1 MQAVVDL
8 FLLYSS
14 NIQTNIF
21 HSKEEVNLLKMVF
34 QKLANRPKLNEVE
47 NFDSLETERGQG
59 GFGLTGLKKRFWP
72 ISTFLKLYLSIY
84 LGMKEMVCSP
94 TVTKW
99 SISIFDDPDSY
110 IKNVQII
117 NFDMI
122 HGQCRGQQMENSA
135 LAVKFV
141 PPTKIT
147 DKPAKPPTNHSNYP
161 QTSSQT
167 SQIPKE
173 SPANQPKMAWFFPW
187 RNFLWTTTFSSPIP
201 YEKRNRCI
209 YLMFPLDFAFC
220 LLHCTVLYHP

>member
-1 MQAVVDL
+1 
-8 FLLYSS
+8 
-14 NIQTNIF
+14 
-21 HSKEEVNLLKMVF
+21 MVF

-84 LGMKEMVCSP
+84 LGMKETVCSP

-209 YLMFPLDFAFC
+209 YLMFPLDFAFR

>member
-1 MQAVVDL
+1 MWGRVLQLDIPMLMEVKLMQAVVDL

-84 LGMKEMVCSP
+84 LGMKETVCSP

-122 HGQCRGQQMENSA
+122 HGQCQGQQMENSA
-135 LAVKFV
+135 LAVKFA

-147 DKPAKPPTNHSNYP
+147 DKPAKPPTNQLS
-161 QTSSQT
+161 
-167 SQIPKE
+167 
-173 SPANQPKMAWFFPW
+173 NQPNTKGIT
-187 RNFLWTTTFSSPIP
+187 R
-201 YEKRNRCI
+201 
-209 YLMFPLDFAFC
+209 
-220 LLHCTVLYHP
+220 